1 MARFKLRKALLHWR
15 HRKLTLSFR
24 SLVTMV
30 FKQRIEAARA
40 LQKNAERL
48 TGTMGAE
55 MSKATKERKTA
66 EMAKRKSDEIVN
78 REMALKKEC
87 ELEIK
92 EAQRQ
97 MTSDTEREE
106 AAKVK
111 VDQLLAE
118 GARESN
124 LGNAAKDELLQKLED
139 LQQITAAT
147 DQLTLQLKRR
157 VPT

>member
-1 MARFKLRKALLHWR
+1 
-15 HRKLTLSFR
+15 
-24 SLVTMV
+24 
-30 FKQRIEAARA
+30 
-40 LQKNAERL
+40 
-48 TGTMGAE
+48 

-111 VDQLLAE
+111 VDQLLAV
-118 GARESN
+118 
-124 LGNAAKDELLQKLED
+124 AKVAQADGPPSPGHCPVPGSQGRGDADHLALVD
-139 LQQITAAT
+139 LRPVA
-147 DQLTLQLKRR
+147 
-157 VPT
+157 VPR